1 MMPGDPDSYL
11 EQCIAALP
19 PGKRETARHAFEEIS
34 ETGDDSYLSKL
45 LAVLEANGA
54 YAKNIPKG
62 MTDAGVKVVREMED
76 IASRLVGAEVRRE
89 ASFKSTITAETARLV
104 ESLPVRHIA
113 SGIARQNELLEHL
126 RRAAAK
132 LEEGV
137 SSGLTVFLVV
147 LAFACGVALPVWFF
161 WGSYQGAQH
170 AKGFCDQFTNAGL
183 SMQIEKT
190 DTGNKFTLTG
200 PAVRNSTW
208 RKNASGG
215 VYGADM
221 EFDDPK

>member
-1 MMPGDPDSYL
+1 MMPGDPESYL

-19 PGKRETARHAFEEIS
+19 PEKRDAARHAFEEIS
-34 ETGDDSYLSKL
+34 ETGDDTYLSKL

-54 YAKNIPKG
+54 YAKMIPKG
-62 MTDAGVKVVREMED
+62 MTDAGAKVVRNMED

-89 ASFKSTITAETARLV
+89 ASFKNTITAETARLV
-104 ESLPVRHIA
+104 EALPVQQIA
-113 SGIARQNELLEHL
+113 AGIERQNELLEQL
-126 RRAAAK
+126 KRATAK
-132 LEEGV
+132 IGEGV
-137 SSGLTVFLVV
+137 SSGLAVFLVV

-161 WGSYQGAQH
+161 WGSYQGAQQ

-190 DTGNKFTLTG
+190 DTGNKFTLAG
-200 PAVRNSTW
+200 PVVRNGTW
-208 RKNASGG
+208 RKNASGR
-215 VYGADM
+215 VYGAEM

>member
-11 EQCIAALP
+11 ELCIAALP
-19 PGKRETARHAFEEIS
+19 PEKREAARHAFEEIS
-34 ETGDDSYLSKL
+34 ETGDDTYLSKL

-104 ESLPVRHIA
+104 ESLPMRQIA
-113 SGIARQNELLEHL
+113 SGIERQNELLEHL
-126 RRAAAK
+126 KRAAAK
-132 LEEGV
+132 LDEGV
-137 SSGLTVFLVV
+137 SGGLAVFLVA

-161 WGSYQGAQH
+161 WGSYQGAQQ

-200 PAVRNSTW
+200 PAMRNGTW
-208 RKNASGG
+208 RKNDNGRL
-215 VYGADM
+215 YGADM

>member
-1 MMPGDPDSYL
+1 MMPGHPDSYL
-11 EQCIAALP
+11 EQCIAALAP
-19 PGKRETARHAFEEIS
+19 EKREAARHAFEEFS
-34 ETGDDSYLSKL
+34 ETGDDTYLSKL

-62 MTDAGVKVVREMED
+62 MTDAGAKVVREMED

-89 ASFKSTITAETARLV
+89 ASFKNTITAETACLV
-104 ESLPVRHIA
+104 ESLPVRQIA
-113 SGIARQNELLEHL
+113 SGIQRQNELLEHL

-132 LEEGV
+132 IDEGV
-137 SSGLTVFLVV
+137 SSGLMVFLVV
-147 LAFACGVALPVWFF
+147 LAFACGIALPVWFF
-161 WGSYQGAQH
+161 WSSYQGAQQ
-170 AKGFCDQFTNAGL
+170 AKRFCDQFTDAGL

-200 PAVRNSTW
+200 PVVRNAAW
-208 RKNASGG
+208 RKNDNGG
-215 VYGADM
+215 VYGAEM

>member
-1 MMPGDPDSYL
+1 MMSGDPVSYL

-19 PGKRETARHAFEEIS
+19 PEKREAARHAFEEIS
-34 ETGDDSYLSKL
+34 ETGDDTYLSKL

-54 YAKNIPKG
+54 YAKMIPKG
-62 MTDAGVKVVREMED
+62 MTDAGVKVVRNMED
-76 IASRLVGAEVRRE
+76 IASRLVEAEVRRE
-89 ASFKSTITAETARLV
+89 ASFKNTVTTETARLV
-104 ESLPVRHIA
+104 GSLPVRQIA
-113 SGIARQNELLEHL
+113 AGIERQNELLEQL
-126 RRAAAK
+126 KRATAK

-137 SSGLTVFLVV
+137 SSGVAVFLVV
-147 LAFACGVALPVWFF
+147 LAFACGAGLPVWFF
-161 WGSYQGAQH
+161 WGSYQEAQQ

-190 DTGNKFTLTG
+190 GTGQKFTLTG
-200 PAVRNSTW
+200 PAMRNGGW

-215 VYGADM
+215 VYGAEM